1 VLSGVSGELIG
12 YFCVG
17 DEARVAGLD
26 EQSGV
31 ADVGVAMR
39 PDLRARGD
47 TEAFGTAVL
56 THARQLTG
64 SDRFRATVRRGNSR
78 GLLLLGHL
86 GFHPVSR
93 HGPYLVLT
101 G

>member
-1 VLSGVSGELIG
+1 VLGGLSGELTG

-17 DEARVAGLD
+17 EEARVAGLAA
-26 EQSGV
+26 QPGV
-31 ADVGVAMR
+31 VDLGVAMR

-47 TEAFGTAVL
+47 TAAFGATVL
-56 THARQLTG
+56 TQARSLTG
-64 SDRFRATVRRGNSR
+64 SDRFRATVNQGNSR